1 MILRSAGKSKKNVIS
16 HVSSLRRISATPKD
30 ERERPFTMF
39 PGVGE
44 PSFRHWVEE
53 ICTRVMGNLI
63 LSVLSVLVVVG
74 AACGHKKPA
83 TIMVIT
89 PTGGLEYWERFDRAV
104 KASARASGIEI
115 EVAAPQSVTDYT
127 EQAQMVE
134 NAIAR
139 HVQGIIVSPAHQLV
153 LASVLQKA
161 VQAHIPVVIVGNPVA
176 LSSRDFA
183 AFIGWDEQEAGR
195 LAARRFIAM
204 LSGRGEVGVVG
215 VSPTVEGSSLIE
227 KAFADEIARAPRVKL
242 VAVKYGLSDWARGRQ
257 AVLDLIAEHPDVKG
271 IFTTDEFSTHAA
283 AYTFDSHGNKRPLLI
298 GVSDEMNELEG
309 LKAGRT
315 DALVISNPQ
324 ELGTRA
330 MQAMRVALSGS
341 DSQSFSTQLPVS
353 LVDAKSMGESAV
365 VGILYQQRD

>member
-1 MILRSAGKSKKNVIS
+1 MF
-16 HVSSLRRISATPKD
+16 P
-30 ERERPFTMF
+30 PFTTHPTKNTKGLRTNCWSLAF
-39 PGVGE
+39 CA
-44 PSFRHWVEE
+44 WV
-53 ICTRVMGNLI
+53 TL
-63 LSVLSVLVVVG
+63 L
-74 AACGHKKPA
+74 CGCAHKRPT

-89 PTGGLEYWERFDRAV
+89 PTGGLEYWEKFDRAV
-104 KASARASGIEI
+104 KTSAQTTGIQTDL
-115 EVAAPQSVTDYT
+115 AAPQSVTDYT

-161 VQAHIPVVIVGNPVA
+161 VQAGIPVVIVGTPVA
-176 LSSRDFA
+176 LSSKDFA

-195 LAARRFIAM
+195 LAARRFIA
-204 LSGRGEVGVVG
+204 LLGGKGEVGVVG

-257 AVLDLIAEHPDVKG
+257 AVLDLLAEHPDIRG
-271 IFTTDEFSTHAA
+271 ILTTDEFSTHAA
-283 AYTFDSHGNKRPLLI
+283 AYALEGRTRKRPLLI

-309 LKAGRT
+309 LRVGRC
-315 DALVISNPQ
+315 DALIVSDPQ

-330 MQAMRVALSGS
+330 MQAMRAVLSGS
-341 DSQSFSTQLPVS
+341 DARSFSTQLPVS
-353 LVDAKSMGESAV
+353 LVDAHSMQDNAV
-365 VGILYQQRD
+365 VSMLYQQRD